1 MLLHLRNYLCK
12 TRSAKLMSLCP
23 DCVLYV
29 LQCEELALAT
39 LEDMSVNVVVSV
51 TQILIPVLAKWAFD
65 LGRLQSHLL
74 THLLQ
79 KLKSQIK
86 VIV

>member
-1 MLLHLRNYLCK
+1 
-12 TRSAKLMSLCP
+12 MSLCP

>member
-1 MLLHLRNYLCK
+1 M
-12 TRSAKLMSLCP
+12 T
-23 DCVLYV
+23 
-29 LQCEELALAT
+29 T
-39 LEDMSVNVVVSV
+39 LEDMSAGVVESA

-74 THLLQ
+74 TRVLL

-86 VIV
+86 VTF